1 MQSRFGKK
9 IVWQISLGELLV
21 WSGFTSLF
29 LLFYFFILTYNPN
42 GKTIDSAHFIS
53 DVGIELLVSYLIRI
67 AIIVILWWF
76 YFRKL
81 RDRSVS
87 AAIWL
92 HLLTVSI
99 YLFVGSVLPYKLLEL
114 GGMDM
119 KKGRSMLWMDIAL
132 PYFFYVIQFS
142 GFYAYFFWCRS
153 QQQLKKEKELISLAY
168 QAEVGALKAQI
179 QPHFLFNTLNSISA
193 TVLPEQEATRILIA
207 KLADTF
213 RYALRSTTEDLVP
226 LAVELEFIE
235 NYLALEKEHFTHRLR
250 VEILADETITD
261 ASIPPMLL
269 QPLVENAIKHGIGPS
284 KTGGKIK
291 ITCREDNGFVAI
303 HVCDSGLGYE
313 GDLSTMTK
321 SGGIGL
327 RNTMLRLERL
337 YNEKIQISRHTPS
350 GLIFSFKI
358 PIHYYAS
365 RNSIDYR

>member
-1 MQSRFGKK
+1 M
-9 IVWQISLGELLV
+9 GELLV
-21 WSGFTSLF
+21 WSGFCSLF
-29 LLFYFFILTYNPN
+29 LLFYFFILTYNAS
-42 GKTIDSAHFIS
+42 GKTTDTAHFIS
-53 DVGIELLVSYLIRI
+53 AVGIELIVSYAVRI
-67 AIIVILWWF
+67 GIIAVLWWF

-81 RDRSVS
+81 KDRSVS
-87 AAIWL
+87 ATIWL

-99 YLFVGSVLPYKLLEL
+99 YLLLGGILPYKLLEA
-114 GGMDM
+114 GGMEM
-119 KKGRSMLWMDIAL
+119 KIGRSMLWMDIAL
-132 PYFFYVIQFS
+132 PYIFYVIQFS

-153 QQQLKKEKELISLAY
+153 QQQIKKEKELLSLAY

-213 RYALRSTTEDLVP
+213 RYALRSTREDLVP
-226 LAVELEFIE
+226 LASELQFIE
-235 NYLALEKEHFTHRLR
+235 NYLALEKERFTHRLQ
-250 VEILADETITD
+250 VEILADETVTD
-261 ASIPPMLL
+261 AAIPPMLL

-291 ITCREDNGFVAI
+291 IACRESHGFVVI
-303 HVCDSGLGYE
+303 YVSDSGIGYE
-313 GDLSTMTK
+313 GDLSAMTK
-321 SGGIGL
+321 FGGIGL
-327 RNTMLRLERL
+327 RNTMLRLEKL
-337 YNEKIQISRHTPS
+337 YNEKIQISRHKPS